1 MQGTAVNI
9 YKIEISLVGGTIEF
23 SGDLNNGRIFVLP
36 GIQLIHF
43 KLSTEGTFF
52 PTYPFQ
58 WLDVLGDPI
67 AQPPIDLVQRIDA
80 DQYQLVVFNAVE
92 FSGKSEQRFSV
103 AVVSGGQ
110 VYVSDP
116 TIICDPPMQ

>member
-43 KLSTEGTFF
+43 KLSTEGAFF

-58 WLDVLGDPI
+58 WLDILGDPI

-116 TIICDPPMQ
+116 TIICDPPMG